1 MASLLLAVIYL
12 TFISLGLPDSLLGT
26 AWPVMH
32 VELAAPVAAQSL
44 ISIIISCCTIASS
57 LLTAKL
63 VHRLGTG
70 KLTALSVALTAGAI
84 LGFSATNAFWQLC
97 LIAIPYGLG
106 AGAID
111 SALNNYVALNY
122 GARHMSWLHCCW
134 GIGASVGPLVMG
146 WALAG
151 PLSWHGGYLG
161 IGAMQAIITA
171 ALFLSLPL
179 WKSTDGRA
187 EDEAANERAAV
198 QADPAGTS
206 RAMHAGQAECA
217 NESNGPKHTQTV
229 AQQACGRAADH
240 VECEWA
246 AAEPECKQA
255 YPAKPGRKQAEAAK
269 PECRQANP
277 AAPGHKQTVAHPE
290 RPLTNRELLR
300 LPGARAAIGSFG
312 TYCALEGS
320 IGLWIASYLTMAR
333 GLDAATAASIV
344 SQFFLGITI
353 GRLVS
358 GFAAQWLT
366 SENQIRLGQVL
377 IAGGLIG
384 LVALNGGVAAG
395 ACTFVAGLGCAPIYP
410 SIVALTPKRFGERA
424 SQGLVSLQMACA
436 YAGSM
441 LFPPVFGLVAGAG
454 GAALIPLMA
463 IALLGAHVVLAEHAV
478 RATGR

>member
-44 ISIIISCCTIASS
+44 ISIIISCCTIVSS

-63 VHRLGTG
+63 VHKLGTG

-161 IGAMQAIITA
+161 IGLIQAAITA

-206 RAMHAGQAECA
+206 YAMHIGQAGCA
-217 NESNGPKHTQTV
+217 SEPNGPKRTQTV

-240 VECEWA
+240 VECERA
-246 AAEPECKQA
+246 TAEPECKQA
-255 YPAKPGRKQAEAAK
+255 YPAKPGHTQAE
-269 PECRQANP
+269 
-277 AAPGHKQTVAHPE
+277 AHPE

-463 IALLGAHVVLAEHAV
+463 IALLGAHVVLAEHAI